1 MNKKLECPRKIKFS
15 RKRLYPSNSVIYLG
29 VKIDENL
36 DWKDQTYDIVTKL
49 NRANALLYKIINCVS
64 FNTLKVIYFANFA
77 IIHNQPRN
85 SHSGSLFNKSNILKF
100 EDKILISNIIFISK
114 SINNLLPSI
123 FKNWFIFSSEI
134 HNYGTVSSSTDKLFN
149 PSFRTDFCGKNSII
163 ASAINCLNKTQNI
176 LRVSHLN
183 LFIQPKLKKHLHKD
197 ASANT
202 NNLFKILV
210 ENYIRINTSL
220 I

>member
-1 MNKKLECPRKIKFS
+1 MIFEHKNKKLECPIKIKLS

-36 DWKDQTYDIVTKL
+36 DWKDQTYDVVTKL

-64 FNTLKVIYFANFA
+64 VNTLKVIYFAIFDSHINCA
-77 IIHNQPRN
+77 KLIWGQNPNSKLRIITLQKKDLRIINNQRRN

-134 HNYGTVSSSTDKLFN
+134 YNYGTISSSTDKLFN
-149 PSFRTDFCGKNSII
+149 PLELTSVV
-163 ASAINCLNKTQNI
+163 KTLLLQV
-176 LRVSHLN
+176 LLT
-183 LFIQPKLKKHLHKD
+183 
-197 ASANT
+197 A
-202 NNLFKILV
+202 
-210 ENYIRINTSL
+210 
-220 I
+220 

>member
-1 MNKKLECPRKIKFS
+1 MIFEHKNKKLECPIKIKLS

-29 VKIDENL
+29 VKMDENL
-36 DWKDQTYDIVTKL
+36 DWKDQTYDVVTKL

-64 FNTLKVIYFANFA
+64 VNTLKVIYFAIFDSHINCA
-77 IIHNQPRN
+77 KLIWGQNPNSKLRIITLQKKDLRIINNQRRN

-134 HNYGTVSSSTDKLFN
+134 YNYGTISSSTDKLFN
-149 PSFRTDFCGKNSII
+149 PLELTSVV
-163 ASAINCLNKTQNI
+163 KTLLLQV
-176 LRVSHLN
+176 LLT
-183 LFIQPKLKKHLHKD
+183 
-197 ASANT
+197 A
-202 NNLFKILV
+202 
-210 ENYIRINTSL
+210 
-220 I
+220 